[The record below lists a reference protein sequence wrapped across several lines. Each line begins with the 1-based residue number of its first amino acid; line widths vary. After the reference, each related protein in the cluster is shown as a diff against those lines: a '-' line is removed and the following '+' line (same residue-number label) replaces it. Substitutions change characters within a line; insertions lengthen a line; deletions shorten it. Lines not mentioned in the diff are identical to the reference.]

1 MKTNSLPANRP
12 RNRRKGGFTLIE
24 MIGVLAV
31 IAILAAVLIPKVFEA
46 INNSRINNA
55 AMACNAV
62 KTGLAD
68 HYAKYG
74 SIAVDGSTATP
85 TVLTPTVTG
94 LNNFDNYL
102 LKEQLIDK
110 LFATKI
116 GDGTSGTATG
126 TRIALLLAPTSVTGN
141 PTAATTPAATT
152 DAEFDLS
159 GSGTNTISGSAVAV
173 ALITGVTLEDARALN
188 TIIDGTAPAMGESAA
203 GTDVAGRVKYNFG
216 SAATA
221 TVYVYLTH
229 R

>member
-1 MKTNSLPANRP
+1 
-12 RNRRKGGFTLIE
+12 

-55 AMACNAV
+55 AMACNAI

-85 TVLTPTVTG
+85 AVLTPTVAG

-116 GDGTSGTATG
+116 GDGTSGTTNG
-126 TRIALLLAPTSVTGN
+126 TRIVLLLAPTSVTGT
-141 PTAATTPAATT
+141 PTAAPTPAATT

-159 GSGTNTISGSAVAV
+159 GSGTNTISGSAVAA
-173 ALITGVTLEDARALN
+173 ALITGVTLDDARALN
-188 TIIDGTAPAMGESAA
+188 LIIDGSAPAMGDG
-203 GTDVAGRVKYNFG
+203 GTTKDIAGRVKYDFNG
-216 SAATA
+216 QATA